1 MRVVVFVDLDGTL
14 ISPRVNNTYD
24 FIPFLNY
31 YRLRNPIL
39 LKLLTFIMTRF
50 SDAIAVVLN
59 RLRVKI
65 DTNAVFINTVFFW
78 LDLRLLKAVSL
89 YWLRLLLA
97 KKLVRSD
104 VMKRIIEVK
113 TLSPGKVE
121 VYVLTCCIEY
131 PACSIAEMLGYKCL
145 SRELRKK
152 GGIVLGLKDMQPC
165 YITKIVKYAS
175 VIKLFIKK
183 YQQRPFTV
191 YIVDEESAKNEKPL
205 LKLFNK
211 VIIV

>member
-14 ISPRVNNTYD
+14 INPRVNNTYD

-39 LKLLTFIMTRF
+39 LKLLTFIVTRL
-50 SDAIAVVLN
+50 SHAIAVVLN
-59 RLRVKI
+59 RLCVKI
-65 DTNAVFINTVFFW
+65 DNSAVFINTMFFC

-89 YWLRLLLA
+89 YWLRLLLV
-97 KKLVRSD
+97 KKLVKTD
-104 VMKRIIEVK
+104 VMKRIIEVEA
-113 TLSPGKVE
+113 LSPSKVE
-121 VYVLTCCIEY
+121 VYVLTCCTEY
-131 PACSIAEMLGYKCL
+131 PACLMAEKLGYKCL
-145 SRELRKK
+145 SRELRKR
-152 GGIVLGLKDMQPC
+152 GDIVLGLKDMQPC
-165 YITKIVKYAS
+165 YITKIVKYAN
-175 VIKLFIKK
+175 VIKLFIKE
-183 YQQRPFTV
+183 YSQRPFTV

>member
-14 ISPRVNNTYD
+14 INPRVNNTYD
-24 FIPFLNY
+24 FIQFLNY

-39 LKLLTFIMTRF
+39 LKLLTFIMSKF
-50 SDAIAVVLN
+50 SHIIAAVLS

-65 DTNAVFINTVFFW
+65 DTNAVFINTMLFC

-89 YWLRLLLA
+89 YWFHLLLI
-97 KKLVRSD
+97 KKLVRTD
-104 VMKRIIEVK
+104 VMKRIIKIE
-113 TLSPGKVE
+113 TLSPSRVE

-131 PACSIAEMLGYKCL
+131 PACLIAEKFGFKCL

-152 GGIVLGLKDMQPC
+152 GGIILGLKDIQLC
-165 YITKIVKYAS
+165 YITKAVKYAD
-175 VIKLFIKK
+175 VIKSFIKRCS
-183 YQQRPFTV
+183 QRLFTV
-191 YIVDEESAKNEKPL
+191 YIVDEASANDEKPL

>member
-14 ISPRVNNTYD
+14 INPRVNNTYD
-24 FIPFLNY
+24 FIQFLNY

-39 LKLLTFIMTRF
+39 LKLLTFIMSKF
-50 SDAIAVVLN
+50 SHIIAAVLS

-65 DTNAVFINTVFFW
+65 DTSAVFINTMFFC

-89 YWLRLLLA
+89 YWFHLLLI
-97 KKLVRSD
+97 KKLVRTD
-104 VMKRIIEVK
+104 VMKRIIKIE
-113 TLSPGKVE
+113 TLSPSRVE

-131 PACSIAEMLGYKCL
+131 PACLIAEKLGYKCL

-165 YITKIVKYAS
+165 YITKMVKYAN
-175 VIKLFIKK
+175 VIKLFIKE
-183 YQQRPFTV
+183 YSQRSFTV
-191 YIVDEESAKNEKPL
+191 YIVDEESAKNEKPI